1 MAKGRPN
8 KGLAHLDKHDVSE
21 LSRIRSRIV
30 LQTVMGELSVHE
42 ACERLGIDRS
52 RFARLRD
59 DALRQYQEAFEPGSP
74 GRPVERDVE
83 ADAREQELR
92 DRIAQL
98 ERELREA
105 GAVTVRS
112 GTAPEVAAQLSG
124 RTLVCG
130 SLYLVGEMLAAL
142 GLECGP
148 IYVEPE

>member
-98 ERELREA
+98 ERELRYATARARLSELEKKP
-105 GAVTVRS
+105 VPETRRQTRQEVRR
-112 GTAPEVAAQLSG
+112 LN
-124 RTLVCG
+124 R
-130 SLYLVGEMLAAL
+130 
-142 GLECGP
+142 
-148 IYVEPE
+148 